1 VIALLA
7 RRARAQWPLL
17 AALLAVLT
25 VGATLLG
32 ACALLVTRTS
42 ERAVEVA
49 ATRADADDVA
59 VTAYTVT
66 IAPGAARSVAADT
79 RAVLT
84 SAIAP
89 FASTTTTRAS
99 SVMRALPGDR
109 EAYMSGVEGLASRA
123 TLIAGRWP
131 RAAADAAPS
140 GTPLEAALFDNTA
153 RLLGV
158 KVGSR
163 VRLGAEMTRDPAPP
177 VEVTVVGLVHP
188 LPAAGWDRDPLA
200 GEGFDPTPTDAA
212 FGRKMQAYGPF
223 LVDLADLLASGSA
236 LDRLEV
242 TARPDL
248 SAPRARDLDKLA
260 AALLAADRKLAGTLA
275 DRVRIERV
283 TSPLPATLLGAR
295 SQQQL
300 TAGAVLALALIGLV
314 LTAIALALAGRLA
327 TGVRAEESDLLT
339 ALGTSRGQFAAA
351 AAVEAL
357 GLALLAAALSIPASS
372 VLHSALTHVPP
383 LSGAGLSAR
392 PAVTVTQLVTVG
404 SGVLA
409 LALLLVTLAV
419 WPTMPSGDRRRR
431 RELLARS
438 GADVLLVA
446 LAGVGWWQLSTQPAA
461 SGTRADAVRVLAPA
475 LLLTA
480 GTALALRL
488 VPPALGWAERLA
500 ARRRGLVLPLA
511 AFQAARRPQAIAAG
525 LLIGLGCAAATFGTA
540 FGATWTASQHDQAD
554 LAVGTDLAIELG
566 APPVT
571 GQSGAV
577 AAATG
582 GVVSPVA
589 RHSIAVGQWLGG
601 PDSSPQLVAVDTRR
615 ASGLLRGR
623 GDGDRGWAQIVAP
636 LTPATPVAG
645 LALPKGATPVVSGT
659 ATGNAA
665 VSVTPWLLLQD
676 ETGLRTSCSGPDL
689 PLDGRP
695 HKVPGCVPA
704 AGLSLVAV
712 AMPFAGQLFDWQ
724 AVAAV
729 DVTLTVPGA
738 TGAAPHWTARAAS
751 PESRQLTG
759 AKVSV
764 AGDRM
769 RMSGALQFAD
779 PTDASRT
786 LVVTAFGDPGPVPI
800 AISDDLARN
809 VGAKAGSELSLTFG
823 VTPVDTVVTEVI
835 PSVPAAPGAAAA
847 LADVDALSRA
857 LIARGDLDSP
867 VSAWWVG
874 NPRAGAQQRVEG
886 QHLGVVTTRAG
897 ETERLTGSPLRA
909 SLPAVL
915 RVLVAAAILLLLGG
929 VILHVTCDVQI
940 RALEVARLRGLGMS
954 RRDIR
959 RALLGEHAAV
969 LLPLLAAG
977 AAVGALAT
985 WVVAPLMIRSDIGAA
1000 PVPPAQAH
1008 WPWLTETALLALLVA
1023 GTALA
1028 VAAVVTVQAR
1038 RADAAHLRVAS

>member
-1 VIALLA
+1 MIALLA

-17 AALLAVLT
+17 ASLLAVLT

-49 ATRADADDVA
+49 ATRADPDDVA

-66 IAPGAARSVAADT
+66 IAPGDARSVAADT
-79 RAVLT
+79 RSLLT

-89 FASTTTTRAS
+89 FPATTATRAS

-109 EAYMSGVEGLASRA
+109 EAYLSGVEGLSSRA

-131 RAAADAAPS
+131 RAAADAATT

-163 VRLGAEMTRDPAPP
+163 VRLGQEMTRDPAPP
-177 VEVTVVGLVHP
+177 LDVTVVGLVHP
-188 LPAAGWDRDPLA
+188 LPDAGWDRDPLA
-200 GEGFDPTPTDAA
+200 GEGFDPTPTDSA
-212 FGRKMQAYGPF
+212 FGRQVQAYGPF
-223 LVDLADLLASGSA
+223 LVDLADLLAGGSA
-236 LDRLEV
+236 LDRLEI

-260 AALLAADRKLAGTLA
+260 ASLLGADRKLAGTLG

-283 TSPLPATLLGAR
+283 TSPLPETLLGAR
-295 SQQQL
+295 SQQEL

-351 AAVEAL
+351 ATVEAL
-357 GLALLAAALSIPASS
+357 GLAALAAALSIPASS
-372 VLHSALTHVPP
+372 VLHAALTHLPP

-392 PAVTVTQLVTVG
+392 PAVTTVQVLAVTC
-404 SGVLA
+404 GVLA
-409 LALLLVTLAV
+409 LALLLVSLAV
-419 WPTMPSGDRRRR
+419 WPTIPAGDRRRR

-488 VPPALGWAERLA
+488 VPPALARAERLA

-540 FGATWTASQHDQAD
+540 FGDTWNASQHDQAD
-554 LAVGTDLAIELG
+554 LSVGTDLAIALG

-571 GQSGAV
+571 GQSSAV
-577 AAATG
+577 ASAAG

-589 RHSIAVGQWLGG
+589 EHSIAVGQWLGG
-601 PDSSPQLVAVDTRR
+601 PDASPQLVAVDTRN
-615 ASGLLRGR
+615 AAGLLRGR
-623 GDGDRGWAQIVAP
+623 ADGDRTWPQVAKP
-636 LTPATPVAG
+636 LSPATPVAG
-645 LALPKGATPVVSGT
+645 LALPQGATPVVSGT
-659 ATGNAA
+659 ATGKAA
-665 VSVTPWLLLQD
+665 VSVTPWLLLED
-676 ETGLRTSCSGPDL
+676 ETGLRTSCSGPGL

-695 HKVPGCVPA
+695 HRVPGCVPIP
-704 AGLSLVAV
+704 GLRLIAV
-712 AMPFAGQLFDWQ
+712 ALPISGVPFDWN
-724 AVAAV
+724 AISDV
-729 DVTLTVPGA
+729 DATMTLPGVR
-738 TGAAPHWTARAAS
+738 GNSPQWTARAAS
-751 PESRQLTG
+751 PESHQLTDP
-759 AKVSV
+759 KVSV
-764 AGDRM
+764 SGDRI
-769 RMSGALQFAD
+769 RMTGTVQFAD
-779 PTDASRT
+779 PADASRT
-786 LVVTAFGDPGPVPI
+786 LVATAFADPGPVPI
-800 AISDDLARN
+800 AVSAALARD
-809 VGAKAGSELSLTFG
+809 VGAKAGSKLSLTFG
-823 VTPVDTVVTEVI
+823 VTPVNTVVTEIVPTV
-835 PSVPAAPGAAAA
+835 PSAPGAAAA

-857 LIARGDLDSP
+857 LIVRGDLDSP

-874 NPRAGAQQRVEG
+874 DPRADAQQRLDG
-886 QHLGVVTTRAG
+886 LHLGAITTRAS

-915 RVLVAAAILLLLGG
+915 RVLVAAAVVLLLGG
-929 VILHVTCDVQI
+929 VMLHVTCDVQI

-985 WVVAPLMIRSDIGAA
+985 WVVAPLMIRSDTGAA
-1000 PVPPAQAH
+1000 PVPAAVAH
-1008 WPWLTETALLALLVA
+1008 WPWLAETLLLALLVA